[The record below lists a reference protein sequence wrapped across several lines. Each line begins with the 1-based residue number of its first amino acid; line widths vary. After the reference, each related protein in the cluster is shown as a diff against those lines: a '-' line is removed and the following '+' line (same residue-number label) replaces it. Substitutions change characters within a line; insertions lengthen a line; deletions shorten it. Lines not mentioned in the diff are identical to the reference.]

1 MKIDM
6 ESQGYWYD
14 DVLLKKEDKLLS
26 MEAMKKY
33 LDDGEKAA
41 QLAALGCLIMNI
53 IYQGDEAKGYD
64 LMMNGDPRSDWVS
77 LHRCTG
83 EYKEV
88 RGRKVRPS
96 RKNIEQAQAFNLLLD
111 GCLMM
116 DMEISPDMEARLDSE
131 EPSLIKCLLAGLCAR
146 MDLEAL
152 SQMVLIPSV
161 DRIVSVIMQLR
172 Q

>member
-1 MKIDM
+1 MKVDM

-14 DVLLKKEDKLLS
+14 DVSLKRGDRLLS
-26 MEAMKKY
+26 MQEMKEY

-41 QLAALGCLIMNI
+41 QLAALGCLVMNV
-53 IYQGDEAKGYD
+53 IYQGDEAKDYD
-64 LMMNGDPRSDWVS
+64 LMMNGDPRSDWVT
-77 LHRCTG
+77 LHKCTG

-88 RGRKVRPS
+88 CGRKVRPS
-96 RKNIEQAQAFNLLLD
+96 RKNIEQAQAFNLLLE

-116 DMEISPDMEARLDSE
+116 DMEISPDMEARLTSE

-152 SQMVLIPSV
+152 SQMVLIPSA
-161 DRIVSVIMQLR
+161 DRMVSVIMQLR